1 MLKKF
6 IKNNF
11 INILIIIFL
20 LFVTLYQFPYYI
32 KKTGGIINL
41 NERIDYKKNKE
52 EGSLNMAY
60 VSEAKGTLLNL
71 MISKINPN
79 WDVFKKDDTNIDV
92 DEAYFRNKMMLKES
106 VDHAFILAY
115 KKSGLEVNIKKNK
128 LYVTYIYSEANTD
141 LKVKDQII
149 SINNQKVNTKSDIN
163 DILSSLNENDNLKI
177 EVINDNE
184 KYTRYAKV
192 IKIRK
197 TNLIGIVVT
206 EDKTLKLN
214 PEIKIKFKNSES
226 GSSGGLMMALAL
238 YNKLSNDD
246 IIRGRKIVGT
256 GTIDEYGTVGSID
269 GVKYKL
275 RGAVLNK
282 ADIFIVPKGDNY
294 KEALNEKEKNG
305 YKIQLIAVDS
315 FDEVIEYLKR

>member
-41 NERIDYKKNKE
+41 NERIDYKKSKE
-52 EGSLNMAY
+52 DGSLNMAY

-115 KKSGLEVNIKKNK
+115 KKSGSEVTIEKNK

-163 DILSSLNENDNLKI
+163 DILSSLNENDDLKI

>member
-163 DILSSLNENDNLKI
+163 DILSSLNENDDLKI

-214 PEIKIKFKNSES
+214 PEIKIKFKSSES

>member
-41 NERIDYKKNKE
+41 NERIDYKKSKE
-52 EGSLNMAY
+52 DGSLNMAY

-115 KKSGLEVNIKKNK
+115 KKSGSEVTIEKNK

-163 DILSSLNENDNLKI
+163 DILSSLNENDDLKI

-214 PEIKIKFKNSES
+214 PEIKIKFKASES

>member
-115 KKSGLEVNIKKNK
+115 KQSGSEVTIEKNK

-163 DILSSLNENDNLKI
+163 DILSSLNENDDLKI

>member
-11 INILIIIFL
+11 INVLIIIFL

-115 KKSGLEVNIKKNK
+115 KKSGSEVTIEKNK

-149 SINNQKVNTKSDIN
+149 SINNQKVNTKNDIN
-163 DILSSLNENDNLKI
+163 DILSSLNENDDLKI

-206 EDKTLKLN
+206 EDKNLKLN

-275 RGAVLNK
+275 RGAILNK

-305 YKIQLIAVDS
+305 YKIQLVAVDS
-315 FDEVIEYLKR
+315 FDEAIEYLKR